1 MSFNYI
7 SLKISVIVPQIE
19 LLRNDLFIHYCIRKK
34 LNICIHILQAFW
46 EMLSPKIEE
55 FANQKETDIVS
66 AMSILYIIDRFSL
79 DVKPSAYIPLF
90 RALVQVN
97 VDYKEVIS
105 NFDEK

>member
-1 MSFNYI
+1 MTKMS
-7 SLKISVIVPQIE
+7 
-19 LLRNDLFIHYCIRKK
+19 
-34 LNICIHILQAFW
+34 ICIHILQAFW
-46 EMLSPKIEE
+46 EMLSPKVEE
-55 FANQKETDIVS
+55 FAKQRETYIVS

-79 DVKPSAYIPLF
+79 DVKPNAYTPLF

>member
-1 MSFNYI
+1 M
-7 SLKISVIVPQIE
+7 
-19 LLRNDLFIHYCIRKK
+19 
-34 LNICIHILQAFW
+34 LQVFW
-46 EMLSPKIEE
+46 EMLLPKVGE
-55 FANQKETDIVS
+55 FVNRRETDIVS